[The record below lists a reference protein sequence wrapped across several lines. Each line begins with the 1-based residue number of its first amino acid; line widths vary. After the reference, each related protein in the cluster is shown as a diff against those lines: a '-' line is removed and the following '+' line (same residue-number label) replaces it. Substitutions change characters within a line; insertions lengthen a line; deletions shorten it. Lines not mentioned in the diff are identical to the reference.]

1 MKDQLDQASKNM
13 VKKQKNS
20 RVSVISLNVNSLL
33 KRGDRLGCG
42 GGEEGSGELHRRPLC
57 AVCKKFMKL
66 ESLYEHIGGK
76 CQGGLRI

>member
-42 GGEEGSGELHRRPLC
+42 GGEGHQKTRVHYIRNTLP
-57 AVCKKFMKL
+57 KK
-66 ESLYEHIGGK
+66 
-76 CQGGLRI
+76 